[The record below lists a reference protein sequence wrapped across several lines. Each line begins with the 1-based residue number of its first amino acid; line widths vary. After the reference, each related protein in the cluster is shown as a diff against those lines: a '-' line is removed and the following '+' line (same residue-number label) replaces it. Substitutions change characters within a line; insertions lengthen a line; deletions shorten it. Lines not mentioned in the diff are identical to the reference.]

1 MPNRGQVHLSLR
13 AGARA
18 RGKGKDV
25 KTTFQVA
32 DVKRPLWSVSKICDA
47 GYKVIFEEDFAVVLD
62 PKGKECIRFERRG
75 GLYVARLML
84 RNPKHQGFQRPGK

>member
-1 MPNRGQVHLSLR
+1 M
-13 AGARA
+13 
-18 RGKGKDV
+18 
-25 KTTFQVA
+25 
-32 DVKRPLWSVSKICDA
+32 KRPLWSVSKICDA